1 MNEIALEQRPI
12 RRYESPL
19 HVQWKVQDK
28 EKMSELTDV
37 LAKHDRMIAEPF
49 SAFRGG
55 GIVKP
60 NASELDPGYGLFLT
74 SDRGMMVAPVVSEKG
89 GKLTDVVH
97 VPTQKESPIRNDAN
111 LAAYKQYV
119 GRFVYEHW
127 DKSQGPPPIPEVT
140 AVDTLPNGQYVTM
153 DRYRP
158 YLRGI
163 GKGNG
168 SMALHVLDAEQIS
181 TDETRQLVHV
191 LDAIHPNANEFGAWM
206 ESQNV
211 HVPKESLLDKDN
223 PMMALR
229 GQEWWV
235 NPSAPA
241 DRLREL
247 TVKAKALE
255 KEFTAIDPTFKAEP
269 ALTQFIQN
277 NLSILPHQNGTV
289 DSSDVADHL
298 RVVHGA
304 LYPGNI
310 NRSDTADR
318 TKKYFTITGGDRSHI
333 GLAGESI
340 DWLVASAAAS
350 PAHQEALISEFM
362 KLHPDDTD
370 KRGLA
375 MHVLYR
381 ALSESTWHAS
391 HSPASD
397 VRNLAK
403 LSYDILSGNGVW
415 SGVNTPAKKAA

>member
-1 MNEIALEQRPI
+1 
-12 RRYESPL
+12 
-19 HVQWKVQDK
+19 
-28 EKMSELTDV
+28 
-37 LAKHDRMIAEPF
+37 
-49 SAFRGG
+49 
-55 GIVKP
+55 
-60 NASELDPGYGLFLT
+60 
-74 SDRGMMVAPVVSEKG
+74 
-89 GKLTDVVH
+89 
-97 VPTQKESPIRNDAN
+97 
-111 LAAYKQYV
+111 
-119 GRFVYEHW
+119 
-127 DKSQGPPPIPEVT
+127 
-140 AVDTLPNGQYVTM
+140 
-153 DRYRP
+153 
-158 YLRGI
+158 
-163 GKGNG
+163 
-168 SMALHVLDAEQIS
+168 VLDAEQIS